1 MPDGTAILTLRP
13 PPAPTAALAGV
24 VVVWLRCL

>member
-1 MPDGTAILTLRP
+1 VELGLVRVRP
-13 PPAPTAALAGV
+13 GAAARPGGV